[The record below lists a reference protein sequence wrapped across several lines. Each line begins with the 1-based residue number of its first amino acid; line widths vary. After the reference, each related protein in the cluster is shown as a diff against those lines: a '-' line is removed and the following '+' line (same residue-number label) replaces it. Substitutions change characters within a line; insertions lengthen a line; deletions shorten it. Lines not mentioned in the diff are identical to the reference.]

1 MFDFNLSG
9 MDNPFYTTNG
19 TGTCKMIN
27 RDKLFTWPPAVFL
40 LALVCALL
48 WGSAFPM
55 VKAGFTLLDIQH
67 STGGKLYFAAYRF
80 FLAGLMIFT
89 GVAVSGRA
97 VALSHSR
104 DYGAMVLTG
113 LLQTTLQYTFFYIG
127 LSNTTGVKA
136 SIIIGSGSFF
146 LALFSHLC
154 FKDDPISIRKSTGL
168 ILGFL
173 GIVLVNIKGNSLDF
187 HMTLTGE
194 GFILLTALSSTLA
207 LVVVKKTAVRV
218 YPPLM
223 SAYQLVI
230 GAVALF
236 LFALFFEPPTVLV
249 FSGPSLT
256 LLLYLSFL
264 SAAAFSLWYLL
275 IQYNRLSSMAVY
287 RFLIPVC
294 AALLSVAL
302 IDTEHLHWPAL
313 GALVLVCLGMIFTAG
328 E

>member
-1 MFDFNLSG
+1 ML
-9 MDNPFYTTNG
+9 
-19 TGTCKMIN
+19 N
-27 RDKLFTWPPAVFL
+27 RDNLFTWPPAVFFW
-40 LALVCALL
+40 ALICALL

-55 VKAGFTLLDIQH
+55 VKTGFAILDIEH

-80 FLAGLMIFT
+80 FLAGAMIFA
-89 GVAVSGRA
+89 GVSISGKPI
-97 VALSHSR
+97 VLSHRR

-146 LALFSHLC
+146 LALFSHLW
-154 FKDDPISIRKSTGL
+154 FKDDPISFRKFTGL
-168 ILGFL
+168 ICGFI
-173 GIVLVNIKGNSLDF
+173 GIIIVNLQGDSLDF
-187 HMTLTGE
+187 RMTFTGE

-207 LVVVKKTAVRV
+207 LVVVKRTAARV

-223 SAYQLVI
+223 SAYQLVT
-230 GAVALF
+230 GAMALF
-236 LFALFFEPPTVLV
+236 LLALFFESPAVLV
-249 FSGPSLT
+249 FSGSSLV

-294 AALLSVAL
+294 AAMLSVAM
-302 IDTEHLHWPAL
+302 IEGEQLHWPAL
-313 GALVLVCLGMIFTAG
+313 MALVLVCFGMVLTAR

>member
-1 MFDFNLSG
+1 
-9 MDNPFYTTNG
+9 
-19 TGTCKMIN
+19 MIN
-27 RDKLFTWPPAVFL
+27 RENLFTWPPAVFFW
-40 LALVCALL
+40 ALICALL

-55 VKAGFTLLDIQH
+55 VKAGFVMLDIQH

-80 FLAGLMIFT
+80 LLAGMMIFA
-89 GVAVSGRA
+89 GVLVSGKP
-97 VALSHSR
+97 VLLSHRR

-113 LLQTTLQYTFFYIG
+113 LLQTTLQYSFFYIG

-146 LALFSHLC
+146 LALFSHLW
-154 FKDDPISIRKSTGL
+154 FKDDPITIRKITGL
-168 ILGFL
+168 IFGFA
-173 GIVLVNIKGNSLDF
+173 GIVIVNLQGDGLDF
-187 HMTLTGE
+187 HLTLTGE

-223 SAYQLVI
+223 CAYQLFT

-236 LFALFFEPPTVLV
+236 LFALFFESPGVLV
-249 FSGPSLT
+249 FSGPSLV

-275 IQYNRLSSMAVY
+275 IRANRLSSMAVY

-294 AALLSVAL
+294 AVLLSVAL
-302 IDTEHLHWPAL
+302 IDTERLHWTAMA
-313 GALVLVCLGMIFTAG
+313 ALVLVCLGMVLTAR

>member
-1 MFDFNLSG
+1 
-9 MDNPFYTTNG
+9 
-19 TGTCKMIN
+19 MIN
-27 RDKLFTWPPAVFL
+27 RENLFTWPPAVFFW
-40 LALVCALL
+40 ALICAML

-55 VKAGFTLLDIQH
+55 VKTGFVMLDIQH

-80 FLAGLMIFT
+80 LLAGIMIFA
-89 GVAVSGRA
+89 GVFVSGKSI
-97 VALSHSR
+97 VLSHKR

-146 LALFSHLC
+146 LALFSHLW
-154 FKDDPISIRKSTGL
+154 FKDDPITFRKSTGL
-168 ILGFL
+168 ILGFV
-173 GIVLVNIKGNSLDF
+173 GIVLVNFKGDSLDF

-207 LVVVKKTAVRV
+207 LVVVKKTAGRV

-236 LFALFFEPPTVLV
+236 LFALFFESPAVLV
-249 FSGPSLT
+249 FSGPSLV

-264 SAAAFSLWYLL
+264 SAAAFSLWYVL
-275 IQYNRLSSMAVY
+275 IQYNRLSSMAAY

-313 GALVLVCLGMIFTAG
+313 AALVLVCLGMVLTSR

>member
-1 MFDFNLSG
+1 M
-9 MDNPFYTTNG
+9 TN
-19 TGTCKMIN
+19 
-27 RDKLFTWPPAVFL
+27 REHLFTWPPAVFFW
-40 LALVCALL
+40 ALVCALL

-55 VKAGFTLLDIQH
+55 VKTGFAMLDIQH

-80 FLAGLMIFT
+80 FLAGLMIFA
-89 GVAVSGRA
+89 GVMVSGKSI
-97 VALSHSR
+97 VLSHKR

-113 LLQTTLQYTFFYIG
+113 MLQTTLQYTFFYIG

-146 LALFSHLC
+146 LALFSHLW
-154 FKDDPISIRKSTGL
+154 FKDDPITLRKSIGL
-168 ILGFL
+168 ILGFA
-173 GIVLVNIKGNSLDF
+173 GIVLVNLQGGGLNF

-223 SAYQLVI
+223 CAYQLST

-236 LFALFFEPPTVLV
+236 LLALFFESPAVLV
-249 FSGPSLT
+249 FSMRSLV

-275 IQYNRLSSMAVY
+275 IKANRLSSMAVY

-294 AALLSVAL
+294 AVLLSVAL
-302 IDTEHLHWPAL
+302 IESEHLRWPAMA
-313 GALVLVCLGMIFTAG
+313 ALVLVCLGMLLTTR

>member
-1 MFDFNLSG
+1 
-9 MDNPFYTTNG
+9 
-19 TGTCKMIN
+19 MIKREN
-27 RDKLFTWPPAVFL
+27 LFTWPPAVFFW
-40 LALVCALL
+40 ALICALL

-55 VKAGFTLLDIQH
+55 VKAGFVMLDIQH

-80 FLAGLMIFT
+80 FLAGLMIFA
-89 GVAVSGRA
+89 GVAVSGRS
-97 VALSHSR
+97 VVLPHDR

-113 LLQTTLQYTFFYIG
+113 LLQTTLQYIFFYIG

-146 LALFSHLC
+146 LALFSHLW
-154 FKDDPISIRKSTGL
+154 FKDDPISLRKSAGL

-173 GIVLVNIKGNSLDF
+173 GIVLVNIQGDSLDF

-207 LVVVKKTAVRV
+207 LVIVKKTAVRV

-230 GAVALF
+230 GAAALF
-236 LFALFFEPPTVLV
+236 LFALFFDPPTVLTFTGRSMV
-249 FSGPSLT
+249 

-294 AALLSVAL
+294 AVLLSVAL
-302 IDTEHLHWPAL
+302 IDDEHLRWPAL
-313 GALVLVCLGMIFTAG
+313 AALVLVCLGMVLTAR

>member
-1 MFDFNLSG
+1 
-9 MDNPFYTTNG
+9 
-19 TGTCKMIN
+19 MI
-27 RDKLFTWPPAVFL
+27 DSEKLFTWPPTVFL
-40 LALVCALL
+40 MALVCAIL

-55 VKAGFTLLDIQH
+55 VKTGFVMLDIQH
-67 STGGKLYFAAYRF
+67 NTGGKLYFAAYRF
-80 FLAGLMIFT
+80 FLAGMMIFA
-89 GVAVSGRA
+89 GLLASGKPIG
-97 VALSHSR
+97 LSNRR

-146 LALFSHLC
+146 LALFSHLW
-154 FKDDPISIRKSTGL
+154 FKDDPISVRKSAGL
-168 ILGFL
+168 VLGFT
-173 GIVLVNIKGNSLDF
+173 GIVLVNLRSDGLDF
-187 HMTLTGE
+187 HVTLTGE

-207 LVVVKKTAVRV
+207 LIVVKKTAARV

-223 SAYQLVI
+223 SAYQLVT

-236 LFALFFEPPTVLV
+236 VLALFFESPAVLT
-249 FSGPSLT
+249 FSGPSLV

-264 SAAAFSLWYLL
+264 SAAAFSLWYTL
-275 IQYNRLSSMAVY
+275 IQHNRLSSMAVY

-294 AALLSVAL
+294 AVMLSVAI

-313 GALVLVCLGMIFTAG
+313 AALVLVCLGMLLTAR

>member
-1 MFDFNLSG
+1 
-9 MDNPFYTTNG
+9 
-19 TGTCKMIN
+19 MIN
-27 RDKLFTWPPAVFL
+27 REKLFTWPPAVFFW
-40 LALVCALL
+40 ALICALL

-55 VKAGFTLLDIQH
+55 VKTGFVMLDIQH

-80 FLAGLMIFT
+80 LLAGLMIFA
-89 GVAVSGRA
+89 GVLVSGKPIG
-97 VALSHSR
+97 LSHRR
-104 DYGAMVLTG
+104 DFGAMVLTG

-146 LALFSHLC
+146 LALFSHLW
-154 FKDDPISIRKSTGL
+154 FKDDPITVRKSAGL
-168 ILGFL
+168 ILGFV
-173 GIVLVNIKGNSLDF
+173 GIVLVNLRSDGLDF

-207 LVVVKKTAVRV
+207 LIVVKKTAARV

-223 SAYQLVI
+223 SAYQLVT

-236 LFALFFEPPTVLV
+236 LLALFFESPAVLA
-249 FSGPSLT
+249 FSGPSLV

-264 SAAAFSLWYLL
+264 SAAAFSLWYTL
-275 IQYNRLSSMAVY
+275 IQHNRLSSMAVY

-294 AALLSVAL
+294 AVLLSVAI
-302 IDTEHLHWPAL
+302 IDTEHLQWPAL
-313 GALVLVCLGMIFTAG
+313 AALVLVCLGMLLTAR

>member
-1 MFDFNLSG
+1 ML
-9 MDNPFYTTNG
+9 
-19 TGTCKMIN
+19 N
-27 RDKLFTWPPAVFL
+27 RANLFTWPPAVFSW
-40 LALVCALL
+40 ALICALL

-55 VKAGFTLLDIQH
+55 VKTGFVMLDIEH

-80 FLAGLMIFT
+80 FLAGMMIFA
-89 GVAVSGRA
+89 GVLVSGKPI
-97 VALSHSR
+97 VLSHRR

-154 FKDDPISIRKSTGL
+154 FKDDPITLRKSAGL
-168 ILGFL
+168 ICGFI
-173 GIVLVNIKGNSLDF
+173 GIVLVNLQGDSLDF
-187 HMTLTGE
+187 HVTLTGE

-207 LVVVKKTAVRV
+207 LVVVKRTAVRV

-223 SAYQLVI
+223 SAYQLAT
-230 GAVALF
+230 GAIALF
-236 LFALFFEPPTVLV
+236 LLAMFFESPAVLA
-249 FSGPSLT
+249 FSGPSLL

-302 IDTEHLHWPAL
+302 IEGEYLQWPAL
-313 GALVLVCLGMIFTAG
+313 MALVLVCLGMVLTAR

>member
-1 MFDFNLSG
+1 
-9 MDNPFYTTNG
+9 
-19 TGTCKMIN
+19 MI
-27 RDKLFTWPPAVFL
+27 DPKTLFTWPPAVFFW
-40 LALVCALL
+40 ALICALL

-55 VKAGFTLLDIQH
+55 VKTGFVLLDIQQ

-80 FLAGLMIFT
+80 LLAGVMIFT
-89 GVAVSGRA
+89 GVLISGKSIG
-97 VALSHSR
+97 LSHKR

-136 SIIIGSGSFF
+136 SIIIASGSFF
-146 LALFSHLC
+146 LALFSHLW
-154 FKDDPISIRKSTGL
+154 FKDDPVTVRKSIGL
-168 ILGFL
+168 VLGFL
-173 GIVLVNIKGNSLDF
+173 GIVLVNLKGESLNLQ
-187 HMTLTGE
+187 MTLTGE

-230 GAVALF
+230 GAAGLF
-236 LFALFFEPPTVLV
+236 LLALFFDSPAILV
-249 FSGPSLT
+249 FSGPSLV

-294 AALLSVAL
+294 AVLLSVAL
-302 IDTEHLHWPAL
+302 IDSEHLQWPAVV
-313 GALVLVCLGMIFTAG
+313 ALVLVCLGMVLTAR

>member
-1 MFDFNLSG
+1 
-9 MDNPFYTTNG
+9 
-19 TGTCKMIN
+19 MIN
-27 RDKLFTWPPAVFL
+27 RENLFTWPPFVFFW
-40 LALVCALL
+40 ALVCALL

-55 VKAGFTLLDIQH
+55 VKAGFVMLDIQH

-80 FLAGLMIFT
+80 LLAGMMIFA
-89 GVAVSGRA
+89 GVLVSGKTIG
-97 VALSHSR
+97 LSHR
-104 DYGAMVLTG
+104 GDYGAMVLTG

-146 LALFSHLC
+146 LALFSHLW
-154 FKDDPISIRKSTGL
+154 FKDDPITVRKSTGL
-168 ILGFL
+168 IFGFV
-173 GIVLVNIKGNSLDF
+173 GIVLVNLQGDGLDF

-223 SAYQLVI
+223 CAYQLVT

-236 LFALFFEPPTVLV
+236 LFALFFESPAVLA
-249 FSGPSLT
+249 FSGPSLF

-275 IQYNRLSSMAVY
+275 IQANRLSSMAVY

-294 AALLSVAL
+294 AVLLSVAL
-302 IDTEHLHWPAL
+302 IDTERLHWQAMVAL
-313 GALVLVCLGMIFTAG
+313 ILVCLGMVLTAR

>member
-1 MFDFNLSG
+1 
-9 MDNPFYTTNG
+9 
-19 TGTCKMIN
+19 MIN
-27 RDKLFTWPPAVFL
+27 RDNLFTWPPAVFFW
-40 LALVCALL
+40 ALVCALL

-55 VKAGFTLLDIQH
+55 VKTGFVMLGIQD
-67 STGGKLYFAAYRF
+67 STGGKIYFAAYRF
-80 FLAGLMIFT
+80 FLAGLMIFA
-89 GVAVSGRA
+89 GVAVSGRS
-97 VALSHSR
+97 VILPHYR

-113 LLQTTLQYTFFYIG
+113 LLQTTLQYIFFYIG

-146 LALFSHLC
+146 LALFSHLW
-154 FKDDPISIRKSTGL
+154 FKEDPISVRKSAGL
-168 ILGFL
+168 IMGFL
-173 GIVLVNIKGNSLDF
+173 GIVLVNLQGNSLDF

-207 LVVVKKTAVRV
+207 LVVVKKTALRV

-223 SAYQLVI
+223 SAYQLVT
-230 GAVALF
+230 GAVGLF
-236 LFALFFEPPTVLV
+236 LFALFFERPAVLV
-249 FSGPSLT
+249 FTGPSLM
-256 LLLYLSFL
+256 LLFYLSFL
-264 SAAAFSLWYLL
+264 SATAFSLWYLL

-302 IDTEHLHWPAL
+302 IDGERLHWPAL
-313 GALVLVCLGMIFTAG
+313 GALVLVCLRMIITAR

>member
-1 MFDFNLSG
+1 MPDG
-9 MDNPFYTTNG
+9 ETDMI
-19 TGTCKMIN
+19 IN
-27 RDKLFTWPPAVFL
+27 RENLFTWPPIVFFW
-40 LALVCALL
+40 ALICALL

-55 VKAGFTLLDIQH
+55 VKAGFVMLDIQH

-80 FLAGLMIFT
+80 LLAGMMIFA
-89 GVAVSGRA
+89 GVLVSGKTIG
-97 VALSHSR
+97 LSHRR
-104 DYGAMVLTG
+104 DYGAMALTG

-146 LALFSHLC
+146 LALFSHLW
-154 FKDDPISIRKSTGL
+154 FKDDPITVRKSTGL
-168 ILGFL
+168 IFGFM
-173 GIVLVNIKGNSLDF
+173 GIVLVNLQGEGLDF

-223 SAYQLVI
+223 CAYQLVT

-236 LFALFFEPPTVLV
+236 LFALFFESPAVLT
-249 FSGPSLT
+249 FSGPSLL

-275 IQYNRLSSMAVY
+275 IQANRLSSMAVY

-294 AALLSVAL
+294 AVLLSVAL
-302 IDTEHLHWPAL
+302 IDTERLHWPAL
-313 GALVLVCLGMIFTAG
+313 VALILVCLGMVLTAR

>member
-1 MFDFNLSG
+1 
-9 MDNPFYTTNG
+9 
-19 TGTCKMIN
+19 MID
-27 RDKLFTWPPAVFL
+27 RKHLFIWPPAVFFW
-40 LALVCALL
+40 ALICALL

-55 VKAGFTLLDIQH
+55 VKTGFAMLAIQH

-80 FLAGLMIFT
+80 FLAGMLIFT
-89 GVAVSGRA
+89 GILISGRSI
-97 VALSHSR
+97 ALSRGR
-104 DYGAMVLTG
+104 DYGAMLVTG

-136 SIIIGSGSFF
+136 SIIIAAGSFF
-146 LALFSHLC
+146 LVLFSHLW
-154 FKDDPISIRKSTGL
+154 FKDDPISPRKCAGL
-168 ILGFL
+168 ILGFI
-173 GIVLVNIKGNSLDF
+173 GILLVNLKGHSLDF

-207 LVVVKKTAVRV
+207 LVVVKKTATRI

-223 SAYQLVI
+223 SAYQLAT

-236 LFALFFEPPTVLV
+236 LLALFFDSPTVLT
-249 FSGPSLT
+249 FSAPSLV
-256 LLLYLSFL
+256 LLAYLSFI
-264 SAAAFSLWYLL
+264 SASAFSLWYVLV
-275 IQYNRLSSMAVY
+275 QYNRLSSIAVY

-302 IDTEHLHWPAL
+302 LDGEHLRWPAVV
-313 GALVLVCLGMIFTAG
+313 ALVLVCLGMVLTSR

>member
-1 MFDFNLSG
+1 
-9 MDNPFYTTNG
+9 
-19 TGTCKMIN
+19 
-27 RDKLFTWPPAVFL
+27 
-40 LALVCALL
+40 
-48 WGSAFPM
+48 M
-55 VKAGFTLLDIQH
+55 VKTGFVMLDIQH

-80 FLAGLMIFT
+80 LLAGLMIFA
-89 GVAVSGRA
+89 GVLVSGKPIG
-97 VALSHSR
+97 LSHRR

-146 LALFSHLC
+146 LALFSHLW
-154 FKDDPISIRKSTGL
+154 FKDDPITVRKSAGL
-168 ILGFL
+168 ILGFV
-173 GIVLVNIKGNSLDF
+173 GIVLVNLRSDGLDF

-207 LVVVKKTAVRV
+207 LIVVKKTAARV

-223 SAYQLVI
+223 SAYQLVT

-236 LFALFFEPPTVLV
+236 LLALFFESPAVLA
-249 FSGPSLT
+249 FSGPSLV

-264 SAAAFSLWYLL
+264 SAAAFSLWYTL
-275 IQYNRLSSMAVY
+275 IQHNRLSSMAVY

-294 AALLSVAL
+294 AVLLSVAI
-302 IDTEHLHWPAL
+302 IDTEHLQWPAL
-313 GALVLVCLGMIFTAG
+313 AALVLVCLGMLLTAR

>member
-1 MFDFNLSG
+1 
-9 MDNPFYTTNG
+9 
-19 TGTCKMIN
+19 MIS
-27 RDKLFTWPPAVFL
+27 RQHIFTWPPAVFFW
-40 LALVCALL
+40 ALTCALL

-55 VKAGFTLLDIQH
+55 VKTGFVLLEIQH
-67 STGGKLYFAAYRF
+67 NTGGKLYFAAYRF
-80 FLAGLMIFT
+80 MLAGMMIFA
-89 GVAVSGRA
+89 GVWLSGKPI
-97 VALSHSR
+97 ALSHKR
-104 DYGAMVLTG
+104 DYAAMILTG

-136 SIIIGSGSFF
+136 AIIIGSGSFF
-146 LALFSHLC
+146 LALFSHLW
-154 FKDDPISIRKSTGL
+154 FKDDRMTFRKSAGL
-168 ILGFL
+168 ILGFT
-173 GIVLVNIKGNSLDF
+173 GIVLVNLQGASLDF
-187 HMTLTGE
+187 HVTLTGE

-223 SAYQLVI
+223 SAYQLVS
-230 GAVALF
+230 GSLALF
-236 LFALFFEPPTVLV
+236 VLALFFESPAVLV
-249 FSGPSLT
+249 FNGPSLV

-294 AALLSVAL
+294 AVLLSVAL
-302 IDTEHLHWPAL
+302 IDGEHLRWPAL
-313 GALVLVCLGMIFTAG
+313 VALVLVCLGMLLTTR

>member
-1 MFDFNLSG
+1 MFDFTHVG
-9 MDNPFYTTNG
+9 MDNPFPITNG
-19 TGTCKMIN
+19 TGTQQMIH
-27 RDKLFTWPPAVFL
+27 RDNLFTWPPAVFFW
-40 LALVCALL
+40 ALVCALL

-55 VKAGFTLLDIQH
+55 VKTGFVMLDIQH

-80 FLAGLMIFT
+80 LLAGVMIFA
-89 GVAVSGRA
+89 GVLVSRRSIL
-97 VALSHSR
+97 LSRKR
-104 DYGAMVLTG
+104 DYTAMVLTG

-146 LALFSHLC
+146 LALFSHLW
-154 FKDDPISIRKSTGL
+154 FKDDPLSLRKSAGL
-168 ILGFL
+168 VLGFL
-173 GIVLVNIKGNSLDF
+173 GIVLVNIQGDSLDF

-223 SAYQLVI
+223 SAYQLVT
-230 GAVALF
+230 GSVALF
-236 LFALFFEPPTVLV
+236 LLALFFESPTILV
-249 FSGPSLT
+249 FTRGSVA

-275 IQYNRLSSMAVY
+275 IQYNRLSSMAIY

-294 AALLSVAL
+294 AALLSVA
-302 IDTEHLHWPAL
+302 IIETEHLHWPAL
-313 GALVLVCLGMIFTAG
+313 AALALVCMGLVLTAR

>member
-1 MFDFNLSG
+1 
-9 MDNPFYTTNG
+9 
-19 TGTCKMIN
+19 MIN
-27 RDKLFTWPPAVFL
+27 REKLFTWPPAVFFW
-40 LALVCALL
+40 ALICALL

-55 VKAGFTLLDIQH
+55 VKTGFVMLDIQH

-80 FLAGLMIFT
+80 LLAGLMIFA
-89 GVAVSGRA
+89 GVLVSGKPIG
-97 VALSHSR
+97 LSHRR

-146 LALFSHLC
+146 LALFSHLW
-154 FKDDPISIRKSTGL
+154 FKDDPITVRKSAGL
-168 ILGFL
+168 ILGFV
-173 GIVLVNIKGNSLDF
+173 GIVLVNLRSDGLDF

-207 LVVVKKTAVRV
+207 LIVVKKTAARV

-223 SAYQLVI
+223 SAYQLVT

-236 LFALFFEPPTVLV
+236 LLALFFESPAVLA
-249 FSGPSLT
+249 FSGPSLV

-264 SAAAFSLWYLL
+264 SAAAFSLWYTL
-275 IQYNRLSSMAVY
+275 IQHNRLSSMAVY

-294 AALLSVAL
+294 AVLLSVAI
-302 IDTEHLHWPAL
+302 IDTEHLQWPAL
-313 GALVLVCLGMIFTAG
+313 AALVLVCLGMLLTAR

>member
-1 MFDFNLSG
+1 ML
-9 MDNPFYTTNG
+9 
-19 TGTCKMIN
+19 N
-27 RDKLFTWPPAVFL
+27 RDNLFTWPPAVFFW
-40 LALVCALL
+40 ALICALL

-55 VKAGFTLLDIQH
+55 VKTGFAILDIEH

-80 FLAGLMIFT
+80 FLAGAMIFA
-89 GVAVSGRA
+89 GVSISGKPI
-97 VALSHSR
+97 VLSHRR

-146 LALFSHLC
+146 LALFSHLW
-154 FKDDPISIRKSTGL
+154 FKDDPISFRKFTGL
-168 ILGFL
+168 ICGFI
-173 GIVLVNIKGNSLDF
+173 GIIIVNLQGDSLDF
-187 HMTLTGE
+187 RMTFTGE

-207 LVVVKKTAVRV
+207 LVVVKRTAARV

-223 SAYQLVI
+223 SAYQLVT
-230 GAVALF
+230 GAMALF
-236 LFALFFEPPTVLV
+236 LLALFFESPAVLV
-249 FSGPSLT
+249 FSGSSLV

-294 AALLSVAL
+294 AALLSVAM
-302 IDTEHLHWPAL
+302 IEGEQLHWPAL
-313 GALVLVCLGMIFTAG
+313 MALVLVCFGMVLTAR